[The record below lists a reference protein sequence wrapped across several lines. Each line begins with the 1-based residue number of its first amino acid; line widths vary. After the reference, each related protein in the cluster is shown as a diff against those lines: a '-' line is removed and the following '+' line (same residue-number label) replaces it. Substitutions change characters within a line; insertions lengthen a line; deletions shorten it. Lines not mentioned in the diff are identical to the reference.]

1 MSTPT
6 TEKPVVL
13 RPPVKPSLTPIPKE
27 EREPEEAPQGAPAPR
42 QPVKVKTIC
51 ADCRIEEMPSGEGIA
66 TVILPPDILRR
77 LKNRAQGLTVDEYLW
92 SFIVKPALYSGV
104 Y

>member
-1 MSTPT
+1 MSNPV

-13 RPPVKPSLTPIPKE
+13 RPPVKPSLMPIPKE

-42 QPVKVKTIC
+42 QPVKVKMIC
-51 ADCRIEEMPSGEGIA
+51 PECRIEEMPNGEGIA
-66 TVILPPDILRR
+66 TVIIPADVFKR
-77 LKNRAQGLTVDEYLW
+77 LKMRSQGLTVSEYAW
-92 SFIVKPALYSGV
+92 SSVIRPALYGHV